1 MFLELIVKKFK
12 QKKIREIIMIAG
24 IVLFLLIMVLIYFL
38 PIIVAFLLHKKNKI
52 KILLINLLLGWI
64 IIGWSAALV

>member
-1 MFLELIVKKFK
+1 
-12 QKKIREIIMIAG
+12 MIAG